1 MSYIELQRDGR
12 SLGRFDLPD
21 FLRSSTAIYK
31 LNFAELGGGN
41 GVVFNANKMATLGAA
56 GEPCAIKLLRQQ
68 GAARVDRFN
77 NEIRVLKS
85 LSSPLIAKYHDDGQ
99 VQVQSQHDRDQT
111 QEVRWLAM
119 ELGGSNMR
127 QHVEQHGPLTV
138 KELKRAAA
146 DICAA
151 VEHLHSKGFIHRD
164 IKPDNFVW
172 KRDSRSSVVMIDFGI
187 AKRTGED
194 VSGRPMD
201 TFTQVREFVGPV
213 FFSSPELV
221 EYAANKKHPVDHRS
235 DIFQIGKM
243 LWFLATGKISAGIPS
258 RKDCPAEGRL
268 RRLVVDMIDDDPES
282 RPQSLEE
289 VKARINEV

>member
-12 SLGRFDLPD
+12 SLGRFDLPN

-41 GVVFNANKMATLGAA
+41 GVVFNANKLVTLGAA

-68 GAARVDRFN
+68 GAARIDRFN

-85 LSSPLIAKYHDDGQ
+85 LASPLIAKYHDDGQ
-99 VQVQSQHDRDQT
+99 VQVQSQNDRDQT

-127 QHVEQHGPLTV
+127 QHVEHHGPLTV
-138 KELKRAAA
+138 KELRRAAA
-146 DICAA
+146 DICDA
-151 VEHLHSKGFIHRD
+151 VEHLHSRGFIHRD

-172 KRDSRSSVVMIDFGI
+172 KRDSRSVVMIDFGI

-201 TFTQVREFVGPV
+201 SFTQVREFVGPV
-213 FFSSPELV
+213 FFSSPELI
-221 EYAANKKHPVDHRS
+221 EYAANKRHPVDHRS
-235 DIFQIGKM
+235 DIFQIGKV

-258 RKDCPAEGRL
+258 RRDCPAEGRL
-268 RRLVVDMIDDDPES
+268 QNLVVDMIDDDPES
-282 RPQSLEE
+282 RPQSLGE
-289 VKARINEV
+289 VKARISEV

>member
-12 SLGRFDLPD
+12 SLGRFNLPD
-21 FLRSSTAIYK
+21 YLRSSTAIYK

-68 GAARVDRFN
+68 GAARIDRFN

-85 LSSPLIAKYHDDGQ
+85 LSSTLIARYHDDGQ
-99 VQVQSQHDRDQT
+99 VQVQSQQDHAQVQD
-111 QEVRWLAM
+111 VRWLAM
-119 ELGGSNMR
+119 ELGGANMR

-146 DICAA
+146 DICDA
-151 VEHLHSKGFIHRD
+151 VAYLHSMGFIHRD

-172 KRDSRSSVVMIDFGI
+172 KRDSRSVVMIDFGI

-213 FFSSPELV
+213 FFSSPELI
-221 EYAANKKHPVDHRS
+221 EYAANKLHPVDHRS
-235 DIFQIGKM
+235 DIFQIGKV

-258 RKDCPAEGRL
+258 KRDCPAEGRL
-268 RRLVVDMIDDDPES
+268 RQLVIDMIDDDPES
-282 RPQSLEE
+282 RPQALNE
-289 VKARINEV
+289 VKARISEV